1 MVREMRALAPF
12 ILAIF
17 LVLSPG
23 LAGARPGLGGSMGSR
38 GSHSW
43 SAPPSTAGSPYGA
56 SPFSRSMTP
65 NSASNY
71 GSSYG
76 GFGGGYRRPF
86 GGGMLGGLLGAGLFG
101 MLLGGGFFGFHGGFG
116 FLGLLL
122 QLFLLYLLAR
132 WVMTRFLGMPAM
144 AGPGG
149 FARSMFPP
157 LNLNASRPGASP
169 LGARPPGAGPIGA
182 SRGRGTPISLT
193 SGDYQM
199 FSQLLTGIQAA
210 WTGNDLNGLR
220 AMTTPEM
227 LSYFAEQLADL
238 NSRGLHNK
246 VTDVRLQQ
254 GDLSEAWQEGRLQYA
269 TVSMRFSMVDV
280 TTDRAGRVTDGSP
293 TERVTV
299 NEFWTFLRAQG
310 GHWTLSA
317 IQQAR

>member
-1 MVREMRALAPF
+1 MVTNNVQELRMRFP
-12 ILAIF
+12 LAI
-17 LVLSPG
+17 VLAVLLAFAPG
-23 LAGARPGLGGSMGSR
+23 LADARPGLGGSMGSR

-43 SAPPSTAGSPYGA
+43 SAPPSTAGAPYGA

-65 NSASNY
+65 NTYNTY

-76 GFGGGYRRPF
+76 GGYSRPMFGR
-86 GGGMLGGLLGAGLFG
+86 GMLGGLLGAGLFG

-116 FLGLLL
+116 FMGLLI

-149 FARSMFPP
+149 FARNMFPP
-157 LNLNASRPGASP
+157 RPMGASGGG
-169 LGARPPGAGPIGA
+169 LAGGMAAAAR
-182 SRGRGTPISLT
+182 RGQALALT

-210 WTGNDLNGLR
+210 WSANDLNGLR

-227 LSYFAEQLADL
+227 LSYFAEQLAEL
-238 NSRGLHNK
+238 NSRGQHNK
-246 VTDVRLQQ
+246 VTEVRLQH
-254 GDLSEAWQEGRLQYA
+254 GDLSEAWAEGRVQYA
-269 TVSMRFSMVDV
+269 TVSMKFSMIDV
-280 TTDRAGRVTDGSP
+280 TYDRANRVVDGSP

-299 NEFWTFLRAQG
+299 TEFWTFMRSQG
-310 GHWTLSA
+310 GHWILSA

>member
-1 MVREMRALAPF
+1 MRFLAPI
-12 ILAIF
+12 ILALF

-23 LAGARPGLGGSMGSR
+23 LAGARPGLGGSFGSR
-38 GSHSW
+38 GSQTW
-43 SAPPSTAGSPYGA
+43 SAPPSTSSSPWGA
-56 SPFSRSMTP
+56 APMSRSMTP
-65 NSASNY
+65 KSNSGYGSSY

-76 GFGGGYRRPF
+76 GYRRPMF
-86 GGGMLGGLLGAGLFG
+86 GGGMLGGLFGAGLLG
-101 MLLGGGFFGFHGGFG
+101 MMLGGGFFGFHGGSG

-122 QLFLLYLLAR
+122 QLFLLYLVAR

-157 LNLNASRPGASP
+157 LAVNPGAAARPGP
-169 LGARPPGAGPIGA
+169 RLGM
-182 SRGRGTPISLT
+182 GTGGNRNQPISLV

-210 WTGNDLNGLR
+210 WSASDLNGLR

-238 NSRGLHNK
+238 NSRGLHNQ

-254 GDLSEAWQEGRLQYA
+254 GDLSEAWQEGRAQYA

-280 TTDRAGRVTDGSP
+280 TYDRAHRVTDGSP

-299 NEFWTFLRAQG
+299 TEFWTFMRSPG

>member
-1 MVREMRALAPF
+1 M
-12 ILAIF
+12 
-17 LVLSPG
+17 
-23 LAGARPGLGGSMGSR
+23 
-38 GSHSW
+38 
-43 SAPPSTAGSPYGA
+43 
-56 SPFSRSMTP
+56 SRSMTP
-65 NSASNY
+65 HSNSGYGSSY

-76 GFGGGYRRPF
+76 GYRRPMF
-86 GGGMLGGLLGAGLFG
+86 GGGMLGGLFGAGLLG
-101 MLLGGGFFGFHGGFG
+101 MMLGGGFFGFHGGSG

-122 QLFLLYLLAR
+122 QLFLLYLVAR

-157 LNLNASRPGASP
+157 LAVNPGAAARPGP
-169 LGARPPGAGPIGA
+169 RLGM
-182 SRGRGTPISLT
+182 GTGGNRNQPISLV

-210 WTGNDLNGLR
+210 WSTSDLNGLR

-238 NSRGLHNK
+238 NSRGLHNQ

-254 GDLSEAWQEGRLQYA
+254 GDLSEAWQEGRAQYA

-280 TTDRAGRVTDGSP
+280 TYDRAHRVTDGSP

-299 NEFWTFLRAQG
+299 TEFWTFMRSPG